1 MSVRIFH
8 QQLCTCFWTSQGRAN
23 SFPSIIHSIALHCL
37 ALPCLPLTV
46 NFVPL
51 CCDGDKPSTYRTS
64 SHSPGSVAHQI
75 PGTTMA
81 PTSSNDAATLS
92 SSSSTQ
98 MKHPQNGPTPLPIRV
113 LATVQ
118 SPGDDDQ
125 NATHD
130 GSAEAGKNYY
140 QVLHRLYSVSPLA
153 PRDGQLLWN
162 GIDRIDED
170 DGCRGE
176 IETSLEQYVVPET
189 ASSSSS
195 SSRTPNYTG
204 TTHQKQHRVLWRR
217 VVVRSGPST
226 DGRKVTHASYQLPE
240 ECNNATYNSSLLG
253 SSSSSSSSLSPS
265 VLCWTS
271 FPDRPRHLMLCVLAS
286 PTLLCIWDVY
296 PTQNVASD
304 KKNDD
309 GEGRQANKQQESLSG
324 GESHMIPLPFEA
336 EAIFAVEDSRGLLI
350 QRAETPED
358 FVTWT
363 TSSTHQPSLGSP
375 ASTTTPTANSIMMSQ
390 GDDDDNKKKQKGTDT
405 DGGFVLK
412 DPPKKAPPSSRPR
425 ESLGGHSFASSLN
438 VSTTGT
444 SVGAATSQ
452 TGDMQSIP
460 SMFSLSHPYDDIL
473 PVSTFTDEGWHHSLA
488 SDVFEKIVFV
498 GQATWMDDNS
508 SGIPFMDRKVQTQ
521 NICVKY
527 HTQYKTYVPK
537 NLLLFNRDVKNERE
551 FEQGNTSTHLI
562 HLFLFM
568 PFTF

>member
-1 MSVRIFH
+1 MENLRSRCLSRCLYIYSINSFWRYK
-8 QQLCTCFWTSQGRAN
+8 FWTSQGRAN
-23 SFPSIIHSIALHCL
+23 SFPSSHRIALHCT
-37 ALPCLPLTV
+37 AFPFDLPSSHRSIRHFRYV
-46 NFVPL
+46 AER
-51 CCDGDKPSTYRTS
+51 DKPVSTYRTS
-64 SHSPGSVAHQI
+64 HRQYLRC
-75 PGTTMA
+75 GTPNITMA

-92 SSSSTQ
+92 SSSTTTQ

-113 LATVQ
+113 LRTVQ
-118 SPGDDDQ
+118 SPVDDDQ
-125 NATHD
+125 NDTH
-130 GSAEAGKNYY
+130 GSASAADKNYY

-153 PRDGQLLWN
+153 PRDGQVLGN

-170 DGCRGE
+170 EGCLGE

-189 ASSSSS
+189 ALAS
-195 SSRTPNYTG
+195 SSRTPKYNA
-204 TTHQKQHRVLWRR
+204 TTHPKQHRVLWRR

-296 PTQNVASD
+296 PTQNVAGD
-304 KKNDD
+304 KKNG
-309 GEGRQANKQQESLSG
+309 GEGRQVSTEQESLAG

-358 FVTWT
+358 FVAWPF
-363 TSSTHQPSLGSP
+363 SAKQPSLGSP
-375 ASTTTPTANSIMMSQ
+375 ASTTTSTSNRIMMSQ
-390 GDDDDNKKKQKGTDT
+390 GDEDDKRKQSGQVT

-412 DPPKKAPPSSRPR
+412 DPPQKAPSSSRPR

-452 TGDMQSIP
+452 EGGMQSIP
-460 SMFSLSHPYDDIL
+460 SIFSLSHPYDDIL
-473 PVSTFTDEGWHHSLA
+473 PVSTFADEGCHQSLA
-488 SDVFEKIVFV
+488 SDVFEKILFV
-498 GQATWMDDNS
+498 GQATWMDDDS
-508 SGIPFMDRKVQTQ
+508 SGIPFMDRQVQTQ

-537 NLLLFNRDVKNERE
+537 
-551 FEQGNTSTHLI
+551 T
-562 HLFLFM
+562 
-568 PFTF
+568 